1 MIVMIM
7 AMMMMVMVMMVMIV
21 MMVMVMKA
29 MMKSRQPFCLIHLSD
44 NDHASTDNA
53 QVPKTPNFPPNH
65 DDFVKVQTT
74 SPDQTF

>member
-1 MIVMIM
+1 MR
-7 AMMMMVMVMMVMIV
+7 MMMMVVIMIVIVIV
-21 MMVMVMKA
+21 MMVMMVTVVM

-44 NDHASTDNA
+44 NDHASTDDA